1 MIDEDESV
9 VDEDEDEDE
18 DDWDVCEARSI
29 VVFEV
34 IVVLLPSR
42 MIANTSQSCPME
54 YGLTID
60 LPDVV
65 KFPDRLLAIELPAL
79 VEASDSVDVRVEL
92 EPEIPEMVLGIIE
105 LPVRVWTLT
114 PEAVF

>member
-1 MIDEDESV
+1 MDEDESV
-9 VDEDEDEDE
+9 TDEDEDEDE
-18 DDWDVCEARSI
+18 DDWDVCEARSM

-42 MIANTSQSCPME
+42 MIANTGQNFSMKC
-54 YGLTID
+54 GLVMD

-65 KFPDRLLAIELPAL
+65 KFRDRLLAIELPAL

-105 LPVRVWTLT
+105 LPVRVWTT